1 MSRPFPGFDPY
12 LELPP
17 FWGDFAPTLL
27 ASIRNQ
33 LLDRL
38 LPDYDVRM
46 EEYLMLTSEE
56 GERLHRL
63 EPDITISTP
72 HWWSDGSGGATAVI
86 EPATSEM
93 EYPETERQTQR
104 HLQIIHQATERD
116 VTVLELLSP
125 TNKAPG
131 QEGGQGEYL
140 KKRTEFLVS
149 GCNLMEL
156 DLLRG
161 GRRLPMSKP
170 LPPGDYFALV
180 GRVHREPRCQVFG
193 WPLRAKLP
201 SIPVPLLPDDPEA
214 TLDLDAAFA
223 TAYEPS
229 HYPRR
234 LPYRMPL
241 VPPPSDRDAGWIR
254 EGLVAA
260 GLISATT
267 GS

>member
-17 FWGDFAPTLL
+17 FWGDFAPRFL
-27 ASIRNQ
+27 ASICNQ

-38 LPDYDVRM
+38 LPEYDVRM
-46 EEYLMLTSEE
+46 EEYLML
-56 GERLHRL
+56 
-63 EPDITISTP
+63 
-72 HWWSDGSGGATAVI
+72 
-86 EPATSEM
+86 
-93 EYPETERQTQR
+93 TQR
-104 HLQIIHQATERD
+104 HLQIIHQATERV

-125 TNKAPG
+125 ANKTPG

-140 KKRTEFLVS
+140 KKRTEFLMS

-180 GRVHREPRCQVFG
+180 GRAHREPRCQVFG

-223 TAYEPS
+223 AAYEPS

-241 VPPPSDRDAGWIR
+241 APPPSDRDAGWIR
-254 EGLVAA
+254 ENLMAA
-260 GLISATT
+260 GLIAATA
-267 GS
+267 GA

>member
-1 MSRPFPGFDPY
+1 MSRPFPGIDPY

-17 FWGDFAPTLL
+17 FWGDFAPRLL
-27 ASIRNQ
+27 SSISNQ

-46 EEYLMLTSEE
+46 EEYLVLTSDE
-56 GERLHRL
+56 GERLRRF

-72 HWWSDGSGGATAVI
+72 HWWSDGTGGSTAVI

-93 EYPETERQTQR
+93 DYSEPERQIQR
-104 HLQIIHQATERD
+104 HLQIIHQPSERV

-125 TNKAPG
+125 SNKSPSQDG
-131 QEGGQGEYL
+131 RGEYL
-140 KKRTEFLVS
+140 TKRREFLMT
-149 GCNLMEL
+149 GCNLIEL

-180 GRVHREPRCQVFG
+180 GRVNREPRCQVFG

-201 SIPVPLLPDDPEA
+201 LIPVPLLPSDPET

-241 VPPPSDRDAGWIR
+241 APPPSDGEAAWIR
-254 EGLVAA
+254 ERLVVA
-260 GLISATT
+260 GLIAAPA